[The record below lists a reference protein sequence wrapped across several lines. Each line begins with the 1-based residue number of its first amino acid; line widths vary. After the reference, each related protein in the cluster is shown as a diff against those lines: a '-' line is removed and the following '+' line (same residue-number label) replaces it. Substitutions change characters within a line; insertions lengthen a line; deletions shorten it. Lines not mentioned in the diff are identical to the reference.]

1 MLKPCNLCIL
11 VLILDK
17 VYSRNKSKYIVE
29 INQSRSDSHSFKGKY
44 KFQGSL
50 PGPCLHWT
58 LFINYLCTFLHPYHD
73 SAPTGL
79 PAVPSHLRSFTHSEL
94 SLVRPCNVTPSR
106 NSNHPLNLSSTVLLL
121 ESISWSPSLIEMF
134 TSLLPY
140 NPVHVIAF
148 LKLLRNCYFICL
160 FPTLNK

>member
-1 MLKPCNLCIL
+1 MILTALRESTNFKALYLVHAYTEPYSSTTFAPSSIHTMTQLLQVSLLCLRI
-11 VLILDK
+11 
-17 VYSRNKSKYIVE
+17 S
-29 INQSRSDSHSFKGKY
+29 
-44 KFQGSL
+44 
-50 PGPCLHWT
+50 
-58 LFINYLCTFLHPYHD
+58 
-73 SAPTGL
+73 
-79 PAVPSHLRSFTHSEL
+79 VPSHTLN
-94 SLVRPCNVTPSR
+94 SLLWGLVTSSR